1 MWVSGQWFGAE
12 VVGRIAAAVQA
23 DPTISRRALARRVCE
38 WLDWRAPDGRLREMS
53 CRKALVE
60 LQRRGGV
67 DLPACET
74 GPGFRARAAPTS
86 APPAVAEV
94 QGRLEDLGEVTV
106 EPVSSRYSAAS
117 RVWTELMQT
126 YHYLGAGP
134 LCGAQ
139 IRYLVRSAR
148 YGWLGA
154 LSFSAAARRLKSRDT
169 WIGWSERA
177 QRANLEKIVCN
188 SRFMLAPSVQVAN
201 LASHVLAVSV
211 RRVAQDWRARYGY
224 EPVLVETFVDGQRF
238 AGTCYRAANW
248 VWVGQTAGRADGYR
262 NGTQS
267 TGPKEIYVFPL
278 RPDWQRILGQEPPEP
293 LRPRPARG
301 PDAEWVDEEFGGARL
316 YDGRLRRRLAELA
329 KAFFAQPGAL
339 IPQACRGARAPSK
352 AAYRFFANARV
363 DMQNLLRGHV
373 EATAQR
379 LRPHAVVLAVQ
390 DTTTLNYTAHPATEG
405 LGPINTQKDHGVGL
419 ILHDTLAFTVAGT
432 PLGLLDVQCWARD
445 PQAAGKKA
453 QRNALPIE
461 AKESVKW
468 LRSYR
473 ATAAVQALCPTTLVV
488 SVGDR
493 EADLHELFWEA
504 QQTVAGPKLLIRAE
518 RTRRRKVEPAA
529 AEEPTE
535 PQEPEE
541 LWQQL
546 AAAPVAGQQGLAIP
560 RQGARPARTAT
571 LEVRYAAVTLRP
583 PERSAAPGVAAWA
596 VYAREVGPPPE
607 VAAPLEWMLLTTVAV
622 ETFAHAIERLQWY
635 TRRWGIEVYHRV
647 LKSGCRIEDR
657 QLARAEGLESCLA
670 IDLVVAW
677 RIFWLVKQGRETPDV
692 PCDVFLEEDE
702 WTALYATVRH
712 EDPPPTPPTLRE
724 AVRMIAA
731 LGGFLGRKRDGE
743 PGTTTVWRGLE
754 RLDNI
759 VIGFRVA
766 RRLYA
771 GRAGP

>member
-38 WLDWRAPDGRLREMS
+38 WLDWRARDGRLREMS
-53 CRKALVE
+53 GRKALRE

-67 DLPACET
+67 DLPACAT
-74 GPGFRARAAPTS
+74 VPGFGARAATTS

-94 QGRLEDLGEVTV
+94 RGSLEDLGEVTV
-106 EPVSSRYSAAS
+106 VPVSSRYSAAS
-117 RVWTELMQT
+117 RVWTELMQA

-139 IRYLVRSAR
+139 IRYLVRSAT

-154 LSFSAAARRLKSRDT
+154 LSFSAAARRLKSRDM

-177 QRANLEKIVCN
+177 QRANLEKIVGN
-188 SRFMLAPSVQVAN
+188 SRFVLAPSVQVAN
-201 LASHVLAVSV
+201 LASHVLALSV

-262 NGTQS
+262 NGTRS
-267 TGPKEIYVFPL
+267 TGPKEIYMFPL
-278 RPDWQRILGQEPPEP
+278 RADWQRILGQVPPEP
-293 LRPRPARG
+293 LRRRPARG
-301 PDAEWVDEEFGGARL
+301 PDAEWVDEEFAGARL
-316 YDGRLRRRLAELA
+316 YDARLRRRLYALA
-329 KAFFAQPGAL
+329 QDFFAQPGAL
-339 IPQACRGARAPSK
+339 IPQACSGAPAKSK

-363 DMQNLLRGHV
+363 DMPSLLMGHV

-379 LRPHAVVLAVQ
+379 MRPHAVVLAVQ

-419 ILHDTLAFTVAGT
+419 VLHDTLAFTVEGT

-445 PQAAGKKA
+445 PQAAGQKA
-453 QRNALPIE
+453 QRNARPID
-461 AKESVKW
+461 AKESAKW

-473 ATAAVQALCPTTLVV
+473 ATAAVQALCPSTLVV

-493 EADLHELFWEA
+493 EADLHELFWAA
-504 QQTVAGPKLLIRAE
+504 QQTAAGPKLLVRAE
-518 RTRRRKVEPAA
+518 RTRRRKVEASS
-529 AEEPTE
+529 AEEPE
-535 PQEPEE
+535 D
-541 LWQQL
+541 LWQKL
-546 AAAPVAGQQGLAIP
+546 AAAPVAGHQGLAIP
-560 RQGARPARTAT
+560 RQGSRPARPAT

-583 PERSAAPGVAAWA
+583 PERSTAPGVAVWA
-596 VYAREVGPPPE
+596 VYAREVEPPPE
-607 VAAPLEWMLLTTVAV
+607 VTAPLEWMLLTTVAV
-622 ETFAHAIERLQWY
+622 ETFAQAIERLQWY

-657 QLARAEGLESCLA
+657 QLHRAESLESCLA

-702 WTALYATVRH
+702 WKALYVTVRD
-712 EDPPPTPPTLRE
+712 EAPASTPPSLRE
-724 AVRMIAA
+724 AIRMIAS

-743 PGTTTVWRGLE
+743 PGPTTLWRGLG

-759 VIGFRVA
+759 VLGFRAA

-771 GRAGP
+771 SRDGP